1 METFFLWMLILGSI
15 VAFAG
20 GLLLLLKGDQ
30 MRAADA
36 RAGRIGPKYPTPEAQ
51 RRLARLLT
59 GIGAAGLILGALIL
73 IF

>member
-1 METFFLWMLILGSI
+1 MATFFLWMLLIGSI

-30 MRAADA
+30 IRAADA
-36 RAGRIGPKYPTPEAQ
+36 RAGRVGASYPTPEAQ

-59 GIGAAGLILGALIL
+59 GIGAAGLILGVLIL